1 MDKEVKWLKIIAN
14 LNFYKAKHG
23 TAPHKPLLLLVVI
36 DLVESGELASEVLEL
51 TPRLA
56 FRFSSYGSVVAYR
69 RTQPLIVRYPFFHL
83 SSDGFWTALDKSM
96 NQTTERERVHF
107 AALEGDFYDLL
118 HDGEFRNKARILL
131 ISTYFQ
137 AAERAALYALANMP
151 VPDDDEIA
159 KQVDFESLNEAEQK
173 GREARFRIS
182 VLYNYDFVCS
192 LTGYRLTTTERESIV
207 DAAHIHQFSNSRN
220 NDPRNGLALCK
231 NAHWLFDSGLWTL
244 TDQYNVIVAKGHFD
258 EECLNPGIKKLV
270 DYHGQRIRLPNN
282 ESNWPD
288 PKYIK
293 WHRDHCFKSG

>member
-1 MDKEVKWLKIIAN
+1 
-14 LNFYKAKHG
+14 
-23 TAPHKPLLLLVVI
+23 
-36 DLVESGELASEVLEL
+36 
-51 TPRLA
+51 
-56 FRFSSYGSVVAYR
+56 
-69 RTQPLIVRYPFFHL
+69 
-83 SSDGFWTALDKSM
+83 M

-192 LTGYRLTTTERESIV
+192 LTGYRLTTTESESIV

-220 NDPRNGLALCK
+220 NDSRNGLALCK

-258 EECLNPGIKKLV
+258 EGRRVLKPRYQKVG
-270 DYHGQRIRLPNN
+270 RLSRTENSPAQ
-282 ESNWPD
+282 
-288 PKYIK
+288 
-293 WHRDHCFKSG
+293 